1 MGQNKRPNAQAEVN
15 MRLGNGRENITNS
28 SFNMDLETSLVAQWL
43 RICLSVQVKWV
54 QSLVLEL
61 RSHVPCMWQPS
72 PRAAKKNQQRQKK
85 KKKPQNNTEMD
96 LMKNQDISLPS
107 RVNYPRYREQMNGN
121 ISLGAS
127 CVYLYRLH
135 LAPQPHQ
142 SLPLP
147 PSLLPLPSP
156 SFPSFLPQMSIELPL
171 CTKGTAKSPVDLL
184 CQSGELYY
192 TQMCNH

>member
-1 MGQNKRPNAQAEVN
+1 VVKNLPLSAGEVGSIPG
-15 MRLGNGRENITNS
+15 LGTKIPCA
-28 SFNMDLETSLVAQWL
+28 MHVATKST
-43 RICLSVQVKWV
+43 CCK
-54 QSLVLEL
+54 EE
-61 RSHVPCMWQPS
+61 P
-72 PRAAKKNQQRQKK
+72 AKTKK

-107 RVNYPRYREQMNGN
+107 RVNYPRYREQMNRN

-192 TQMCNH
+192 TQICNH

>member
-1 MGQNKRPNAQAEVN
+1 MGSSLGSQFRLMGQNKRPNAQAEVN

-85 KKKPQNNTEMD
+85 KKKTTKQHRNGFNE
-96 LMKNQDISLPS
+96 KS
-107 RVNYPRYREQMNGN
+107 RYFFAIQSKLSQVQGADEQKYFAWC
-121 ISLGAS
+121 LL
-127 CVYLYRLH
+127 C
-135 LAPQPHQ
+135 
-142 SLPLP
+142 LPL
-147 PSLLPLPSP
+147 
-156 SFPSFLPQMSIELPL
+156 
-171 CTKGTAKSPVDLL
+171 
-184 CQSGELYY
+184 
-192 TQMCNH
+192 

>member
-1 MGQNKRPNAQAEVN
+1 MGSSLGSQFRLMGQNKRPNAQAEVN

-43 RICLSVQVKWV
+43 RICLSVQAKWV

-85 KKKPQNNTEMD
+85 KNPQNNTEMD

-142 SLPLP
+142 SFPLSSLSFT
-147 PSLLPLPSP
+147 PSL
-156 SFPSFLPQMSIELPL
+156 SFLPFLP
-171 CTKGTAKSPVDLL
+171 SSNV
-184 CQSGELYY
+184 Y
-192 TQMCNH
+192 